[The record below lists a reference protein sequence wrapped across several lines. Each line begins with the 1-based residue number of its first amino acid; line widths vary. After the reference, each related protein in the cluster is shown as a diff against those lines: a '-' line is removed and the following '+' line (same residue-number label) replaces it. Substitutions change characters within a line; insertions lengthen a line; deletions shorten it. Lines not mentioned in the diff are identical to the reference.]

1 MMKSV
6 MKISELILTTV
17 LVSVTACGSGAGTM
31 QRVINNVPA
40 KSSVSLVASTA
51 DSFRSASSL
60 KAPRSGLLLENSS
73 SVSGNDASMTGSTV
87 LSGAF
92 GGLKDS
98 SAASTSTSSF
108 GAVSNG
114 SKVTVPTYNS
124 GSVGCNPNP
133 TAPTTGP
140 SKTSG
145 GSTGTSP
152 ANNTGKGSG
161 DTGTTTTTPSKN
173 SGSTGGSTT
182 TPTKDPGKSD
192 GGTDINVPVI
202 SGNDTHKA
210 EAAYDM
216 DEIRNELIAYGESK
230 GLHYNSSLRVEG
242 SGYPSPTEVLQDRLD
257 EADFIQGE
265 KSMID
270 YIIGTGYEGADF
282 NPYFV
287 RKSSKVNDFRV
298 YELYA

>member
-40 KSSVSLVASTA
+40 KSSVFLVASTA

-60 KAPRSGLLLENSS
+60 KAARSGLLLENSS
-73 SVSGNDASMTGSTV
+73 SVSGNDASMTGSTI
-87 LSGAF
+87 LPGAF

-114 SKVTVPTYNS
+114 SKVTVPTYDS
-124 GSVGCNPNP
+124 GSVGGNPKP
-133 TAPTTGP
+133 TAPTNGP

-145 GSTGTSP
+145 ESTTTSP
-152 ANNTGKGSG
+152 TNNAGKSSGGS
-161 DTGTTTTTPSKN
+161 GTTTTTPSKD

-202 SGNDTHKA
+202 PGSDTHKV
-210 EAAYDM
+210 EAAYNM
-216 DEIRNELIAYGESK
+216 DAIRSELIAYGESK
-230 GLHYNSSLRVEG
+230 GLYYNPSLTVGSSWCGR
-242 SGYPSPTEVLQDRLD
+242 TNVLSDTVNK
-257 EADFIQGE
+257 ESFIQGE
-265 KSMID
+265 KDVIDGMILR
-270 YIIGTGYEGADF
+270 GYGGADF
-282 NPYFV
+282 NPSFE
-287 RKSSKVNDFRV
+287 KISSKVNDYFV
-298 YELYA
+298 YELFS